1 MLLRRLLEKDIG
13 PRIDEEA
20 DIASIGRLPS
30 ALDTTDLIDCL
41 AEFSIRWKAVLEV
54 TTHGSRVDG
63 LSDVFA
69 NTFGRATIPVSKTP
83 RQGNLRPANNPPQFL
98 HRQGK

>member
-1 MLLRRLLEKDIG
+1 LLRRLLEKDVG

-41 AEFSIRWKAVLEV
+41 AEVSIRWKAVLKI
-54 TTHGSRVDG
+54 TTHSSRVDN
-63 LSDVFA
+63 LSD
-69 NTFGRATIPVSKTP
+69 G
-83 RQGNLRPANNPPQFL
+83 LANNFKRVTITAFQIARHEQLRRAHYPPQIL
-98 HRQGK
+98 HRPG